1 MCPTCEAEI
10 LYTTTNL
17 KASTSEGYDNV
28 STKLLKQTVKEVAT
42 PLAHIV
48 NLSLSH
54 GIFPNDMK
62 LAKIVPIFKNG
73 NTKLFN
79 NYRPISI
86 LPAFSKI
93 LEKIVCNRLLHF
105 LESKNILYKH
115 QYGFRKNHNTIHPV
129 IHLLKDI
136 ANANDKT
143 SKNRTLAVFL
153 DLSKAFDTICHNILL
168 KKLEHYG
175 VRGICNNWFSS
186 YLSNR
191 KQYTQVNEYRSSL
204 KEITCGVPQG
214 SILGPILF
222 LIYINDISNSTELNL
237 LSFADDTTIYC
248 SETTLDETRKKAT
261 SELSKILNW
270 LHANRLS
277 LNINKTNFTIFGPQC
292 SAHDY
297 SSCTIRLNGQDIKHV
312 NECKFLSKHALRC
325 LYFALVHSHLTYGI
339 HVWGNSMTIKKI
351 ITLQKRAIRTIN
363 KLWYRSHTEPLFKS
377 NQILKFEDIYT
388 MLPKSFRNLLS
399 QNCLARHGIITR
411 QNNLI
416 PQSRPRTT
424 FSSKLPE
431 HNFTRIWNKAGS
443 TLAHGKNRLTFK
455 RLLNNSYLEAYRSQ
469 IKCFNPRCTDCCD
482 NI

>member
-1 MCPTCEAEI
+1 M
-10 LYTTTNL
+10 NL
-17 KASTSEGYDNV
+17 NTIRTDSEYNFV
-28 STKLLKQTVKEVAT
+28 
-42 PLAHIV
+42 
-48 NLSLSH
+48 
-54 GIFPNDMK
+54 
-62 LAKIVPIFKNG
+62 
-73 NTKLFN
+73 KLFN
-79 NYRPISI
+79 EALAENDDI
-86 LPAFSKI
+86 
-93 LEKIVCNRLLHF
+93 
-105 LESKNILYKH
+105 
-115 QYGFRKNHNTIHPV
+115 GTINGSPFDHGANECKYYSPENV

-136 ANANDKT
+136 ANANDEA

-153 DLSKAFDTICHNILL
+153 DLSKAFDTISHNILL

-191 KQYTQVNEYRSSL
+191 KQYTQVNEHISSL

-248 SETTLDETRKKAT
+248 SETTLDENRKKAT
-261 SELSKILNW
+261 SELSKILDC

-312 NECKFLSKHALRC
+312 NECKFLGIYLDTHLTWKRHIERISANISSAIFAINRARNFLSKHALRC

-351 ITLQKRAIRTIN
+351 ITLQKRAI
-363 KLWYRSHTEPLFKS
+363 
-377 NQILKFEDIYT
+377 
-388 MLPKSFRNLLS
+388 
-399 QNCLARHGIITR
+399 
-411 QNNLI
+411 
-416 PQSRPRTT
+416 PQSIKYGTVA
-424 FSSKLPE
+424 
-431 HNFTRIWNKAGS
+431 I
-443 TLAHGKNRLTFK
+443 
-455 RLLNNSYLEAYRSQ
+455 LNHCS
-469 IKCFNPRCTDCCD
+469 NPTKY
-482 NI
+482 